1 VSRDV
6 RVLAL
11 PALPE
16 YAAATRY
23 RILQYV
29 PLLAELG
36 IRTDVRPFVTNR
48 TFAGLYDR
56 GQAARTALGMLA
68 GAGRRLVDAARLGSY
83 DLVWVQTQAALI
95 GPPIVEWLAHRRCAL
110 VLDLDDP
117 TYLERRS
124 SVFGAFASMLKGRG
138 KADRIIR
145 CCDHAVCG
153 NPTVAA
159 YIGGKGV
166 PTTVLPTLVDTRRF
180 TPRPAAA
187 LAKAG
192 PPGDL
197 VLGWMGTHSTFEY
210 LLTLLPVFRRLA
222 ETHRF
227 RLRVIG
233 SGRADLRVD
242 GVDIDMRPWALER
255 EVEDL
260 QSCDVAVYPIPADE
274 WARGKSGFKAI
285 QYLSCGIPYVASPV
299 GIVASIGTPDVTH
312 LEARSED
319 EWFDGL
325 SRLLTDPALRDRI
338 GKAGRR
344 YAVEHYSTRTAAAT
358 LAGVFTTVADK
369 RRSRRRPGERA

>member
-1 VSRDV
+1 VSREV

-29 PLLAELG
+29 PLLAEHG
-36 IRTDVRPFVTNR
+36 IRADVSPFLSNR
-48 TFAGLYDR
+48 TFAGLYER
-56 GQAARTALGMLA
+56 RHAVRTALGMLA
-68 GAGRRLVDAARLGSY
+68 GAGRRLIDAARLGSY

-95 GPPIVEWLAHRRCAL
+95 GPPVVEWLAHRRCAL

-117 TYLERRS
+117 TYIERRS
-124 SVFGAFASMLKGRG
+124 RVFGAFASMLKGRG

-145 CCDHAVCG
+145 SCDHAVCG

-166 PTTVLPTLVDTRRF
+166 PTTVLPTLVDTQRF
-180 TPRPAAA
+180 TPRAVR
-187 LAKAG
+187 
-192 PPGDL
+192 PPGEII
-197 VLGWMGTHSTFEY
+197 LGWMGTHSTFEY
-210 LLTLLPVFRRLA
+210 LLALLPVFRRLA
-222 ETHRF
+222 VRHRF
-227 RLRVIG
+227 RLRIIG
-233 SGRADLRVD
+233 SGRSDLRIEGLDVE
-242 GVDIDMRPWALER
+242 MRPWALER

-260 QSCDVAVYPIPADE
+260 QSCDVAVYPIASDE
-274 WARGKSGFKAI
+274 WAQGKSGFKAI

-299 GIVASIGTPDVTH
+299 GIVASIGRPGLTH

-325 SRLLTDPALRDRI
+325 SRLLTDPALRDAM

-344 YAVEHYSTRTAAAT
+344 YAVEQYSTQRAAAT
-358 LAGVFTTVADK
+358 LAGVFRTVAGK
-369 RRSRRRPGERA
+369 RRA